1 MATARV
7 AAPAA
12 IMDAP
17 VLGAYGAAAAVGA
30 VRASK
35 VLANSLTPY
44 FHFWTAPA
52 LGVPAGMTPDWN
64 IMK

>member
-1 MATARV
+1 MLIHFQKSVMATARV

-17 VLGAYGAAAAVGA
+17 VLGVYGAVAAVGT

-35 VLANSLTPY
+35 VLAKSLTP
-44 FHFWTAPA
+44 
-52 LGVPAGMTPDWN
+52 
-64 IMK
+64 